1 MNPSLPTAVA
11 PPSTPPVAPPGL
23 KGLIVADTMIGEVRG
38 DEGYYHYRQYD
49 ATVLART
56 RSLEAIWS
64 LLLDG
69 RLPDAETEAAFAD
82 EIGRRRVL
90 DRDLFSL
97 VEAVAGRA
105 TTPHAALESLLP
117 LVFTDAAPSLDLD
130 PAERRDQ
137 VLTLAAVAPSL
148 LAAWYRCRN
157 GLEPLA
163 ADPTRSHAAD
173 WLRMITGAVPAD
185 AQARAIEVYLA
196 ATIDHGF
203 NASTFATRAVAS
215 TGADVPGALTAG
227 VAALSGPLH
236 GGAPRRALDMVDA
249 IGDPAN
255 TEEWVTERLADG
267 GKIMGFG
274 HAVYRADD
282 PRSTLLRGVALSLGG
297 DLVDRAVAIEPR
309 ILSVLRSHKPHA
321 TIVTNVEY
329 YASIVLHLAGVP
341 AEMFT
346 PTFTV
351 SRIIGWSAHLLEQA
365 ADNKI
370 MRPSARYVG
379 PEPSRG
385 R

>member
-1 MNPSLPTAVA
+1 M
-11 PPSTPPVAPPGL
+11 APPGL
-23 KGLIVADTMIGEVRG
+23 KGVIVADTMIGEVRG

-56 RSLEAIWS
+56 RSLEAIWM

-69 RLPDAETEAAFAD
+69 HLPDIEAEAAFAM
-82 EIGRRRVL
+82 EVGRRRVL
-90 DRDLFSL
+90 EPEL
-97 VEAVAGRA
+97 VPLVRAVATRA
-105 TTPHAALESLLP
+105 TTAHAALESLLP
-117 LVFTDAAPSLDLD
+117 LVLTDAIPSLDLD
-130 PAERRDQ
+130 PAQRRDQ
-137 VLTLAAVAPSL
+137 VLTLAAVTPSL
-148 LAAWYRCRN
+148 LAAWNRCRN
-157 GLEPLA
+157 GLDPLT
-163 ADPTRSHAAD
+163 ADPDRSHAAD
-173 WLRMITGAVPAD
+173 WLRMVTGTVPTD
-185 AQARAIEVYLA
+185 AHARAVEIYLA

-203 NASTFATRAVAS
+203 NASTFTTRAVAS

-255 TEEWVTERLADG
+255 TEAWVTDRLAKG

-282 PRSTLLRGVALSLGG
+282 PRSSLLREVAQGIGG
-297 DLVDRAVAIEPR
+297 DLVERAVAIEPR
-309 ILSVLRSHKPHA
+309 ILSVLRAHKPNA

-329 YASIVLHLAGVP
+329 YASIVLHLAGLP

-351 SRIIGWSAHLLEQA
+351 SRIIGWSGHLLEQA

-370 MRPSARYVG
+370 MRPSARYTG
-379 PEPSRG
+379 PEPTRG
-385 R
+385 G